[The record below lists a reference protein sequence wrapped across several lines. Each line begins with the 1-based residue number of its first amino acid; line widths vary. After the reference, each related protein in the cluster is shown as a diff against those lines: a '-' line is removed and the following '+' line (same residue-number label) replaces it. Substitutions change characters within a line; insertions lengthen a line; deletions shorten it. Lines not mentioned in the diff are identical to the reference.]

1 VIRDNAMTVRRR
13 IVILIAVV
21 AVAAVAWW
29 ALQPAPRPMDVVRVQ
44 RGPLVQR
51 FEEEGRTEL
60 AHRWTVSSPIAGT
73 LRRIDLLQGDPVKE
87 GQPLAQI
94 EPLRAQLFDPANRA
108 RLLAEEKAA
117 QAAMR
122 AARQRQAAA
131 QVDADLASRDV
142 DRMRRLGAAGV
153 VSVAALDEVEA
164 RVLRA
169 QASAFAA
176 EADYHAADQQRAAL
190 AALLQGQGASG
201 GPLVTLF
208 SPINGVVLHRYLQSA
223 TPVQAGQSLVEV
235 GNLEELQVMAQ
246 VLSQQAALLRPGTP
260 AQVLRW
266 GGDAALPAR
275 VARVEP
281 GGYTKISAL
290 GVEEQRTQV
299 WLDIMAPR
307 ERWSQLGDGYRVE
320 VAFDVARKE
329 QVLKVEANALFLD
342 GARWAAYRL
351 EGNRL
356 RLVHVEPGM
365 RGGAEVEIVKGLA
378 EGDRVAAFPDDR
390 MRDGMRVQALERSV
404 APGK

>member
-1 VIRDNAMTVRRR
+1 MTVRRR

-329 QVLKVEANALFLD
+329 QALKVEANALFLD

>member
-1 VIRDNAMTVRRR
+1 MTVRRR
-13 IVILIAVV
+13 IVIVIAV
-21 AVAAVAWW
+21 AAAAAVAWW
-29 ALQPAPRPMDVVRVQ
+29 ALRPAPRPMDVVRVQ
-44 RGPLVQR
+44 RGPLVQQ

-60 AHRWTVSSPIAGT
+60 AHRWTISSPIAGT
-73 LRRIDLLQGDPVKE
+73 LHRIDLLQGDTVKE

-94 EPLRAQLFDPANRA
+94 EPLRSQLLDPANRA

-117 QAAMR
+117 QASMQ

-131 QVDADLASRDV
+131 QADAYLASRDV
-142 DRMRRLGAAGV
+142 ERMRKLGAAGV
-153 VSVAALDEVEA
+153 VSLAALDEVEA

-169 QASAFAA
+169 RASAFAE
-176 EADYHAADQQRAAL
+176 EADYNAADQQRAAL
-190 AALLQGQGASG
+190 AALLRGQGSSG

-223 TPVQAGQSLVEV
+223 TPVQAGQPLMEL
-235 GNLEELQVMAQ
+235 GRLEELQVMAQ

-260 AQVLRW
+260 ARVLRW
-266 GGDAALPAR
+266 GGDTTLPAR
-275 VARVEP
+275 VVRVEP

-329 QVLKVEANALFLD
+329 QALKVEANALFLD
-342 GARWAAYRL
+342 GTHWAAYRL
-351 EGNRL
+351 DGNRL
-356 RLVHVEPGM
+356 RLVHVAPGM
-365 RGGAEVEIVKGLA
+365 RGGADIEIDSGLV

-390 MRDGMRVQALERSV
+390 MRDGMRVQALERSA

>member
-1 VIRDNAMTVRRR
+1 MISDNAMTVRRR
-13 IVILIAVV
+13 IAILA
-21 AVAAVAWW
+21 AVAAAAAIAWW
-29 ALQPAPRPMDVVRVQ
+29 VLQPAPRPLDVVRVQ
-44 RGPLVQR
+44 RGALVQR

-73 LRRIDLLQGDPVKE
+73 LRRINLLQGDTVKV

-94 EPLRAQLFDPANRA
+94 EPLQAQLLDPANRA

-131 QVDADLASRDV
+131 QADANLAARDV
-142 DRMRRLGAAGV
+142 DRMRKLGAVGV
-153 VSVAALDEVEA
+153 VSLAALDEVEA

-176 EADYHAADQQRAAL
+176 EADYNAADQQRAAL
-190 AALLQGQGASG
+190 AALLQGQGAAG
-201 GPLVTLF
+201 GPFVTLF

-223 TPVQAGQSLVEV
+223 TPVQAGQSLVEL
-235 GNLEELQVMAQ
+235 GNLEELQVMVQ

-260 AQVLRW
+260 AQILRW

-275 VARVEP
+275 VVRVEP

-299 WLDIMAPR
+299 WLDILAPR
-307 ERWSQLGDGYRVE
+307 DRWRQLGDGYRVE
-320 VAFDVARKE
+320 VVFDVARKE
-329 QVLKVEANALFLD
+329 QALKVEANALFVD
-342 GARWAAYRL
+342 GTRWAAYRL

-356 RLVHVEPGM
+356 RLVHVEPGT
-365 RGGAEVEIVKGLA
+365 RGGAEVEIKEGLV

-390 MRDGMRVQALERSV
+390 IRDGMRVQALERNA
-404 APGK
+404 APGR

>member
-1 VIRDNAMTVRRR
+1 MTVLRR
-13 IVILIAVV
+13 IAILVAIA
-21 AVAAVAWW
+21 AAGAIAWW
-29 ALQPAPRPMDVVRVQ
+29 ALRPAPRPMDVVRVQ

-60 AHRWTVSSPIAGT
+60 AHRWTISSPIAGT
-73 LRRIDLLQGDPVKE
+73 LRRINLLQGDTVKE

-142 DRMRRLGAAGV
+142 ERMRKLGAVGV

-176 EADYHAADQQRAAL
+176 EADYNAADQQRAAL

-208 SPINGVVLHRYLQSA
+208 SPINGVVLHRYLQSTTA
-223 TPVQAGQSLVEV
+223 VQAGQSIVEL
-235 GNLEELQVMAQ
+235 GNLGELQIMAQ
-246 VLSQQAALLRPGTP
+246 VLSQQAALLHPGTP

-266 GGDAALPAR
+266 GGDTALPAR
-275 VARVEP
+275 VVRIEP

-329 QVLKVEANALFLD
+329 NALKVEANALFHD
-342 GARWAAYRL
+342 GTRWAAYRL

-365 RGGAEVEIVKGLA
+365 RGGTEVEIQEGLV

-390 MRDGMRVQALERSV
+390 MRDGMRVQALERNV
-404 APGK
+404 APAK